1 MSEAVK
7 TDEYQRLVDENKR
20 LRTAVAELSI
30 LNDVATTITSTH
42 SIEHIVDLIVRKC
55 VKHLKVEQGAVML
68 LDEKNQSN
76 PLKTM
81 IRQQDTL
88 YDMLPYR
95 LDAQLTGWMLKN
107 KTPLLVKDL
116 KNDDRFKSFIDDE
129 SPIKSLL
136 GVPLVLKGKMTGV
149 LTVFNKHTSEGFTDG
164 DQRLLSIIAAQ
175 SAQII
180 ENARLYLEEQNLM
193 LMQEEMRLAAETQ
206 INLLP
211 KSIPNVADYQIGGK
225 SIPAKDV
232 GGDYYDFIQIDENNF
247 AFCLGDVSGK
257 GMSAAMLMS
266 NLQATLR
273 AQILSGAN
281 STETMIRSNSVL
293 YQNTDSTKFV
303 TLFLGIVNI
312 ESNEIK
318 YCNAGHNNP
327 YHLDKSNKLKEL
339 DVGGLIL
346 GFQTDSSYLEG
357 NIPFHPEDTL
367 VLFSDGITE
376 AMNENNEEFGE
387 DRLTELIT
395 KHKSEDAYKMID
407 KIMDAVNVF
416 SDGITQ
422 SDDMTLMIIKRDR
435 N

>member
-7 TDEYQRLVDENKR
+7 TDEYQKLVEENNR

-95 LDAQLTGWMLKN
+95 LDAQLTGWMLKH

-136 GVPLVLKGKMTGV
+136 GVPLVLKGKMIGV

-211 KSIPNVADYQIGGK
+211 KSIPKVADYQIAGK

-232 GGDYYDFIQIDENNF
+232 GGDYYDFIQIDDKNF

-273 AQILSGAN
+273 AQILSGFN
-281 STETMIRSNSVL
+281 STETLKRANTVL

-303 TLFLGIVNI
+303 TLFFGIVNI
-312 ESNEIK
+312 DSNEIK

-327 YHLDKSNKLKEL
+327 FHIDKSNKFIEL

-357 NIPFHPEDTL
+357 NISFNPEDTL

-395 KHKSEDAYKMID
+395 KYKNEDAYKMID
-407 KIMDAVNVF
+407 KIMDAVNEF
-416 SDGITQ
+416 AEGIAQ
-422 SDDMTLMIIKRDR
+422 SDDMTLMIIKRDA
-435 N
+435 

>member
-1 MSEAVK
+1 MDEATKSE
-7 TDEYQRLVDENKR
+7 EYKKLSEENKR

-30 LNDVATTITSTH
+30 LNDIATTITSTH
-42 SIEHIVDLIVRKC
+42 SIEHIVDMIVKKC
-55 VKHLKVEQGAVML
+55 VRHLQVEQGAVML

-95 LDAQLTGWMLKN
+95 LDTQLTGWMLKH

-116 KNDDRFKSFIDDE
+116 KNDDRFKSFVDDE

-136 GVPLVLKGKMTGV
+136 GVPLILKGKMTGV
-149 LTVFNKHTSEGFTDG
+149 LSVFNKHSNEGFTEG

-211 KSIPNVADYQIGGK
+211 KSIPKVADYQIAGK
-225 SIPAKDV
+225 SVPAKDV
-232 GGDYYDFIQIDENNF
+232 GGDYYDFIQIDDNNF

-266 NLQATLR
+266 NVQATLR
-273 AQILSGAN
+273 AQILSGVN
-281 STETMIRSNSVL
+281 SRETITRTNPVL
-293 YQNTDSTKFV
+293 FQNTDSTKFV

-312 ESNEIK
+312 KSNEIN

-327 YHLDKSNKLKEL
+327 YYLDRNNQIKEL

-346 GFQTDSSYLEG
+346 GFQPDSSYLEG
-357 NIPFHPEDTL
+357 KIQFYPNEMI
-367 VLFSDGITE
+367 VLYSDGITE
-376 AMNENNEEFGE
+376 AMNDKNEEFGE
-387 DRLTELIT
+387 ERLIKLIT
-395 KHKSEDAYKMID
+395 EYKGEDIYKLIDRIIDEVKAFSEGVA
-407 KIMDAVNVF
+407 
-416 SDGITQ
+416 Q
-422 SDDMTLMIIKRDR
+422 SDDITLMIIKRDE
-435 N
+435 

>member
-1 MSEAVK
+1 MDEATKTEEYKKLSE
-7 TDEYQRLVDENKR
+7 ENKR
-20 LRTAVAELSI
+20 LRAAVAELSI
-30 LNDVATTITSTH
+30 LNDIATTITSTH
-42 SIEHIVDLIVRKC
+42 SIEHIVDMIVKKC
-55 VKHLKVEQGAVML
+55 VKHLQVEQGAVML

-95 LDAQLTGWMLKN
+95 LDAQLTGWMLKH

-116 KNDDRFKSFIDDE
+116 KNDDRFKSFMEDE

-136 GVPLVLKGKMTGV
+136 GVPLILKGKIIGV
-149 LTVFNKHTSEGFTDG
+149 LSVFNKHSSEGFTES

-211 KSIPNVADYQIGGK
+211 KSIPKVADYQIAGK

-232 GGDYYDFIQIDENNF
+232 GGDYYDFIQIDDNNF

-273 AQILSGAN
+273 AQILSGVN
-281 STETMIRSNSVL
+281 SKETITRTNPVL
-293 YQNTDSTKFV
+293 FQNTDSTKFV

-312 ESNEIK
+312 KSNEIN

-327 YHLDKSNKLKEL
+327 YYLDKNNQIKEL

-346 GFQTDSSYLEG
+346 GFQPDSLYLEG
-357 NIPFHPEDTL
+357 KIPFHPDEMI
-367 VLFSDGITE
+367 VLYSDGITE
-376 AMNENNEEFGE
+376 AMNDQNEEFGE
-387 DRLTELIT
+387 ERLIKLIT
-395 KHKSEDAYKMID
+395 QYKNEDIYKLID
-407 KIMDAVNVF
+407 RIIVAVNAF
-416 SDGITQ
+416 SEGVAQ
-422 SDDMTLMIIKRDR
+422 SDDITVMIIKRDA
-435 N
+435 

>member
-1 MSEAVK
+1 MNEATK
-7 TDEYQRLVDENKR
+7 TDDYQKLAEENKR

-30 LNDVATTITSTH
+30 LNDIATTITSTH
-42 SIEHIVDLIVRKC
+42 SIEHIVDMIVKKC
-55 VKHLKVEQGAVML
+55 VKHLKVEQGAVMI

-81 IRQQDTL
+81 IRKQDTL

-95 LDAQLTGWMLKN
+95 LDAQLTGWILKN
-107 KTPLLVKDL
+107 QTPLVVKDL
-116 KNDDRFKSFIDDE
+116 KGDSRFQSFIDE
-129 SPIKSLL
+129 NSPIKSLL
-136 GVPLVLKGKMTGV
+136 GVPLILKGKMTGV
-149 LTVFNKHTSEGFTDG
+149 LTVFNKHANEGFTDG

-211 KSIPNVADYQIGGK
+211 KSIPKVADYQIAGK

-232 GGDYYDFIQIDENNF
+232 GGDYYDFIQIDDNNF

-273 AQILSGAN
+273 AQILSGVN
-281 STETMIRSNSVL
+281 STETITMANELL
-293 YQNTDSTKFV
+293 YQSTDSSKFV

-312 ESNEIK
+312 ESNEIN

-327 YHLDKSNKLKEL
+327 LRFDKNNQVKEL

-346 GFQTDSSYLEG
+346 GFQPDSSYLEG
-357 NIPFHPEDTL
+357 STPFHPDDTL
-367 VLFSDGITE
+367 VLYSDGITE
-376 AMNENNEEFGE
+376 AMDDKNEEFGE
-387 DRLTELIT
+387 ERLTGLII
-395 KHKSEDAYKMID
+395 KYKSEDIYKLID
-407 KIMDAVNVF
+407 RIIDEVNKF
-416 SDGITQ
+416 SDGTPQ
-422 SDDMTLMIIKRDR
+422 SDDMTLMIIKRDA
-435 N
+435 

>member
-1 MSEAVK
+1 M
-7 TDEYQRLVDENKR
+7 
-20 LRTAVAELSI
+20 I
-30 LNDVATTITSTH
+30 
-42 SIEHIVDLIVRKC
+42 
-55 VKHLKVEQGAVML
+55 

-107 KTPLLVKDL
+107 QIPLVVKDL
-116 KNDDRFKSFIDDE
+116 KEDGRFKSFMDE
-129 SPIKSLL
+129 NSPIKSLL

-149 LTVFNKHTSEGFTDG
+149 LTVFNKHANEGFTDG

-206 INLLP
+206 VNLLP
-211 KSIPNVADYQIGGK
+211 KSIPKVADYQIAGK

-232 GGDYYDFIQIDENNF
+232 GGDYYDFIQVDNNNF

-273 AQILSGAN
+273 AQILSGVD
-281 STETMIRSNSVL
+281 STETITRANTLL

-303 TLFLGIVNI
+303 TLFLGIINI
-312 ESNEIK
+312 ETNEIK

-327 YHLDKSNKLKEL
+327 YHYDTNNQVKEL
-339 DVGGLIL
+339 DIGGLIL
-346 GFQTDSSYLEG
+346 GFQPDSSYLG
-357 NIPFHPEDTL
+357 GSIPFQPDDLL
-367 VLFSDGITE
+367 VLYSDGITE
-376 AMNENNEEFGE
+376 AMNDKNEEFGE
-387 DRLTELIT
+387 ERLTGLIT
-395 KHKSEDAYKMID
+395 KYKNEDIYKLID
-407 KIMDAVNVF
+407 RIIDEVNKF
-416 SDGITQ
+416 SDGVPQ
-422 SDDMTLMIIKRDR
+422 SDDMTLMIIKRDA
-435 N
+435 

>member
-1 MSEAVK
+1 MSETTK
-7 TDEYQRLVDENKR
+7 TDEYQKLAEENKR

-30 LNDVATTITSTH
+30 LNDIATTITSTN

-68 LDEKNQSN
+68 LDEENQSN

-95 LDAQLTGWMLKN
+95 LDAQLTGWILKN
-107 KTPLLVKDL
+107 KTSLIVKDL
-116 KNDDRFKSFIDDE
+116 KNDDRFKSFMEED

-149 LTVFNKHTSEGFTDG
+149 LTVFNKHTNEGFTDG

-211 KSIPNVADYQIGGK
+211 KSIPIFGDYQVAGK

-232 GGDYYDFIQIDENNF
+232 GGDYYDFIQIDDKNF

-281 STETMIRSNSVL
+281 STETITRANTVL
-293 YQNTDSTKFV
+293 YQNTDPTKFV
-303 TLFLGIVNI
+303 TLFLGIINI
-312 ESNEIK
+312 ESNEIQ

-327 YHLDKSNKLKEL
+327 FHYDKSNQIKEL

-346 GFQTDSSYLEG
+346 GFQPDSSYLEG
-357 NIPFHPEDTL
+357 SILFLDDDTL

-376 AMNENNEEFGE
+376 AMNNKDEEFGE
-387 DRLTELIT
+387 ERLIELIT
-395 KHKSEDAYKMID
+395 KYKSEDAYKLID
-407 KIMDAVNVF
+407 RIIDEVNAF
-416 SDGITQ
+416 SEGIAQ
-422 SDDMTLMIIKRDR
+422 SDDMTMMIIKR
-435 N
+435 NT

>member
-1 MSEAVK
+1 MNEATK
-7 TDEYQRLVDENKR
+7 TDDYQKLEEENRR

-30 LNDVATTITSTH
+30 LNDIATTITSTH

-55 VKHLKVEQGAVML
+55 VKHLKVEQGAVMI

-88 YDMLPYR
+88 YDLLPYR

-107 KTPLLVKDL
+107 QTPLVVKDL
-116 KNDDRFKSFIDDE
+116 KEDSRFKSFMDE
-129 SPIKSLL
+129 NSPIKSLL

-149 LTVFNKHTSEGFTDG
+149 LTVFNKHANEGFTDG

-211 KSIPNVADYQIGGK
+211 KSIPKVADYQIAGK

-232 GGDYYDFIQIDENNF
+232 GGDYYDFIQVDDNNF

-273 AQILSGAN
+273 AQILSGEN
-281 STETMIRSNSVL
+281 STETITRANTLL

-303 TLFLGIVNI
+303 TLFLGIINI
-312 ESNEIK
+312 ETNEIK

-327 YHLDKSNKLKEL
+327 YHYDTNNQVKEL
-339 DVGGLIL
+339 DIGGLIL
-346 GFQTDSSYLEG
+346 GFQPDSSYLG
-357 NIPFHPEDTL
+357 GSIPFQPDDLL
-367 VLFSDGITE
+367 VLYSDGITE
-376 AMNENNEEFGE
+376 AMNDKNEEFGE
-387 DRLTELIT
+387 ERLTGLII
-395 KHKSEDAYKMID
+395 KYKSEDIYKLID
-407 KIMDAVNVF
+407 RIIDEVNKF
-416 SDGITQ
+416 SDGIPQ
-422 SDDMTLMIIKRDR
+422 SDDMTLMIIKRDA
-435 N
+435 

>member
-1 MSEAVK
+1 MDEATKTEEYKKLSE
-7 TDEYQRLVDENKR
+7 ENKR

-30 LNDVATTITSTH
+30 LNDIATTITSTH
-42 SIEHIVDLIVRKC
+42 SIEHIVDMIVKKC
-55 VKHLKVEQGAVML
+55 VKHLQVEQGAVML

-95 LDAQLTGWMLKN
+95 LDAQLTGWMLKH

-116 KNDDRFKSFIDDE
+116 KNDDRFKSFMEDE

-136 GVPLVLKGKMTGV
+136 GVPLILKGKIIGV
-149 LTVFNKHTSEGFTDG
+149 LSVFNKHSSEGFTES

-211 KSIPNVADYQIGGK
+211 KSIPKVADYQIAGK

-232 GGDYYDFIQIDENNF
+232 GGDYYDFIQIDDNNF

-273 AQILSGAN
+273 AQILSGVN
-281 STETMIRSNSVL
+281 SKETITRTNPVL
-293 YQNTDSTKFV
+293 FQNTDSTKFV

-312 ESNEIK
+312 KSDEIN

-327 YHLDKSNKLKEL
+327 YYLDKNNQINEL

-346 GFQTDSSYLEG
+346 GFQPDSLYLEG
-357 NIPFHPEDTL
+357 KIQFHPDEMI
-367 VLFSDGITE
+367 VLYSDGITE
-376 AMNENNEEFGE
+376 AMNDQNEEFGE
-387 DRLTELIT
+387 ERLIKLIT
-395 KHKSEDAYKMID
+395 KYKNEDIYKLID
-407 KIMDAVNVF
+407 RIIEAVNAF
-416 SDGITQ
+416 SEGVAQ
-422 SDDMTLMIIKRDR
+422 SDDITVMIIKRDV
-435 N
+435 

>member
-1 MSEAVK
+1 MDEATKTEEYKKLSE
-7 TDEYQRLVDENKR
+7 ENKR
-20 LRTAVAELSI
+20 LRAAVAELSI
-30 LNDVATTITSTH
+30 LNDIATTITSTH
-42 SIEHIVDLIVRKC
+42 SIEHIVDMIVKKC
-55 VKHLKVEQGAVML
+55 VKHLQVEQGAVML

-95 LDAQLTGWMLKN
+95 LDAQLTGWMLKH

-116 KNDDRFKSFIDDE
+116 KNDDRFKSFMEDE

-136 GVPLVLKGKMTGV
+136 GVPLILKGKIIGV
-149 LTVFNKHTSEGFTDG
+149 LSVFNKHSSEGFTES
-164 DQRLLSIIAAQ
+164 DQRLLSIIVAQ

-211 KSIPNVADYQIGGK
+211 KSIPKVADYQIAGK

-232 GGDYYDFIQIDENNF
+232 GGDYYDFIQIDDNNF

-273 AQILSGAN
+273 AQILSGVN
-281 STETMIRSNSVL
+281 SKETITRTNPVL
-293 YQNTDSTKFV
+293 FQNTDSTKFV

-312 ESNEIK
+312 KSNEIN

-327 YHLDKSNKLKEL
+327 YYLDKNNQIKEL

-346 GFQTDSSYLEG
+346 GFQPDSLYLEG
-357 NIPFHPEDTL
+357 KIPFHPDEMI
-367 VLFSDGITE
+367 VLYSDGITE
-376 AMNENNEEFGE
+376 AMNDQNEEFGE
-387 DRLTELIT
+387 ERLIKLIT
-395 KHKSEDAYKMID
+395 QYKNEDIYKLID
-407 KIMDAVNVF
+407 RIIVAVNAF
-416 SDGITQ
+416 SEGVAQ
-422 SDDMTLMIIKRDR
+422 SDDITVMIIKRDA
-435 N
+435 

>member
-7 TDEYQRLVDENKR
+7 TDEYQKVVEENKR
-20 LRTAVAELSI
+20 LRTAVTELSI

-95 LDAQLTGWMLKN
+95 LDAQLTGWMLKH

-116 KNDDRFKSFIDDE
+116 KNDDRFKSFIDED

-211 KSIPNVADYQIGGK
+211 KSIPQIGDYQVAGK

-232 GGDYYDFIQIDENNF
+232 GGDYYDFMQIDENNF

-273 AQILSGAN
+273 AQILSGVN
-281 STETMIRSNSVL
+281 STETITRANTLL

-312 ESNEIK
+312 KSNEIK

-327 YHLDKSNKLKEL
+327 YHFDESNQLKEL
-339 DVGGLIL
+339 DAGGLIL
-346 GFQTDSSYLEG
+346 GFQPDSSYEEG
-357 NIPFHPEDTL
+357 KIPFQQDDLL

-376 AMNENNEEFGE
+376 AMNDKNEEFGE
-387 DRLTELIT
+387 ERLTELIT
-395 KHKSEDAYKMID
+395 KYKSDDAYKMID
-407 KIMDAVNVF
+407 RIIDEVNLFTEGVA
-416 SDGITQ
+416 Q
-422 SDDMTLMIIKRDR
+422 SDDITLMIIKR
-435 N
+435 NA

>member
-7 TDEYQRLVDENKR
+7 TDEYQKLVEENKR

-95 LDAQLTGWMLKN
+95 LDAQLTGWMLKH

-180 ENARLYLEEQNLM
+180 ENARLYLEEQNLL

-211 KSIPNVADYQIGGK
+211 KSIPKIGDYQVAGK
-225 SIPAKDV
+225 SIPAKEV
-232 GGDYYDFIQIDENNF
+232 GGDYYDFIKIDEKKF

-273 AQILSGAN
+273 ANILSGGN
-281 STETMIRSNSVL
+281 STETITRSNNVL

-327 YHLDKSNKLKEL
+327 FHIDKSNQFKEL

-346 GFQTDSSYLEG
+346 GFQTDSSYMEG
-357 NIPFHPEDTL
+357 SIPFQPEDTL

-376 AMNENNEEFGE
+376 AMNTNNEEFGE
-387 DRLTELIT
+387 ERLTELIE
-395 KHKSEDAYKMID
+395 KHKSEDAYIMID
-407 KIMDAVNVF
+407 KIMDSVNEF
-416 SDGITQ
+416 SDGVAQ
-422 SDDMTLMIIKRDR
+422 SDDMTLMIIKRDAK
-435 N
+435 

>member
-1 MSEAVK
+1 MDEATKTEEYKKLSE
-7 TDEYQRLVDENKR
+7 ENKR
-20 LRTAVAELSI
+20 LRAAVAELSI
-30 LNDVATTITSTH
+30 LNDIATTITSTH
-42 SIEHIVDLIVRKC
+42 SIEHIVDMIVKKC
-55 VKHLKVEQGAVML
+55 VKHLQVEQGAVML

-95 LDAQLTGWMLKN
+95 LDAQLTGWMLKH

-116 KNDDRFKSFIDDE
+116 KNDDRFKSFMEDE

-136 GVPLVLKGKMTGV
+136 GVPLILKGKIIGV
-149 LTVFNKHTSEGFTDG
+149 LSVFNKHSSEGFTES
-164 DQRLLSIIAAQ
+164 DQRLLSIIVAQ

-211 KSIPNVADYQIGGK
+211 KSIPKVADYQIAGK

-232 GGDYYDFIQIDENNF
+232 GGDYYDFIQIDDNNF

-273 AQILSGAN
+273 AQILSGVN
-281 STETMIRSNSVL
+281 SKETITRTNPVL
-293 YQNTDSTKFV
+293 FQNTDSTKFV

-312 ESNEIK
+312 KSNEIN

-327 YHLDKSNKLKEL
+327 YYLDKNNQIKEL

-346 GFQTDSSYLEG
+346 GFQPDSLYLEG
-357 NIPFHPEDTL
+357 KIPFHPDEMI
-367 VLFSDGITE
+367 VLYSDGITE
-376 AMNENNEEFGE
+376 AMNDQNEEFGE
-387 DRLTELIT
+387 ERLIKLIT
-395 KHKSEDAYKMID
+395 QYKNEDIYKLID
-407 KIMDAVNVF
+407 RIIVAVNAF
-416 SDGITQ
+416 SEGVAQ
-422 SDDMTLMIIKRDR
+422 SDDITVMIIKRDV
-435 N
+435 

>member
-7 TDEYQRLVDENKR
+7 TDEYQKLLDENTR

-88 YDMLPYR
+88 SDMLPYR
-95 LDAQLTGWMLKN
+95 LDAQLTGWMLKH

-211 KSIPNVADYQIGGK
+211 KSIPKIADYQIAGK

-232 GGDYYDFIQIDENNF
+232 GGDYYDFIQIDDKNF

-266 NLQATLR
+266 NIQATLR
-273 AQILSGAN
+273 ANILSGSN
-281 STETMIRSNSVL
+281 STETIKNANTLL

-303 TLFLGIVNI
+303 TLFLGIINI

-327 YHLDKSNKLKEL
+327 FHLDKSNQLKEL

-346 GFQTDSSYLEG
+346 GFQTDSSYMEG

-367 VLFSDGITE
+367 VVFSDGITE
-376 AMNENNEEFGE
+376 AMNVNDEEFGE

-395 KHKSEDAYKMID
+395 KHKSEDVYKMID
-407 KIMDAVNVF
+407 KIMDAVNAF
-416 SDGITQ
+416 SNGIAQ
-422 SDDMTLMIIKRDR
+422 SDDMTLMIIKREA
-435 N
+435 

>member
-1 MSEAVK
+1 MDEATKTEEYKKLSE
-7 TDEYQRLVDENKR
+7 ENKR
-20 LRTAVAELSI
+20 LRAAVTELSI
-30 LNDVATTITSTH
+30 LNDIATTITSTH
-42 SIEHIVDLIVRKC
+42 SIEHIVDMIVKKC
-55 VKHLKVEQGAVML
+55 VKHLQVEQGAVML

-95 LDAQLTGWMLKN
+95 LDAQLTGWMLKH

-116 KNDDRFKSFIDDE
+116 KNDDRFKSFMEDE

-136 GVPLVLKGKMTGV
+136 GVPLILKGKIIGV
-149 LTVFNKHTSEGFTDG
+149 LSVFNKHSSEGFTES

-211 KSIPNVADYQIGGK
+211 KSIPKVADYQIAGK

-232 GGDYYDFIQIDENNF
+232 GGDYYDFIQIDDNNF

-273 AQILSGAN
+273 AQILSGVN
-281 STETMIRSNSVL
+281 SKETITRTNPVL
-293 YQNTDSTKFV
+293 FQNTDSTKFV

-312 ESNEIK
+312 KSNEIN

-327 YHLDKSNKLKEL
+327 YYLDKNNQIKEL

-346 GFQTDSSYLEG
+346 GFQPDSLYLEG
-357 NIPFHPEDTL
+357 KIQFHPDEMI
-367 VLFSDGITE
+367 VLYSDGITE
-376 AMNENNEEFGE
+376 AMNDQNEEFGE
-387 DRLTELIT
+387 ERLIKLIT
-395 KHKSEDAYKMID
+395 KYKNEDIYKLID
-407 KIMDAVNVF
+407 RIIVAVNAF
-416 SDGITQ
+416 SEGVAQ
-422 SDDMTLMIIKRDR
+422 SDDITLMIIKRDV
-435 N
+435 

>member
-1 MSEAVK
+1 
-7 TDEYQRLVDENKR
+7 
-20 LRTAVAELSI
+20 
-30 LNDVATTITSTH
+30 
-42 SIEHIVDLIVRKC
+42 
-55 VKHLKVEQGAVML
+55 
-68 LDEKNQSN
+68 
-76 PLKTM
+76 
-81 IRQQDTL
+81 
-88 YDMLPYR
+88 
-95 LDAQLTGWMLKN
+95 MLKH

-211 KSIPNVADYQIGGK
+211 KSIPKIADYQIAGK

-232 GGDYYDFIQIDENNF
+232 GGDYYDFIQIDDKNF

-266 NLQATLR
+266 NIQATLR
-273 AQILSGAN
+273 ANILSGSN
-281 STETMIRSNSVL
+281 STETIKNANTLL

-303 TLFLGIVNI
+303 TLFLGIINI

-327 YHLDKSNKLKEL
+327 FHLDKSNQLKEL
-339 DVGGLIL
+339 DVGG
-346 GFQTDSSYLEG
+346 
-357 NIPFHPEDTL
+357 
-367 VLFSDGITE
+367 
-376 AMNENNEEFGE
+376 
-387 DRLTELIT
+387 TELIT
-395 KHKSEDAYKMID
+395 KHKSEDVYKMID
-407 KIMDAVNVF
+407 KIMDAVNAF
-416 SDGITQ
+416 SNGIAQ
-422 SDDMTLMIIKRDR
+422 SDDMTLMIIKREA
-435 N
+435 

>member
-1 MSEAVK
+1 MDEATKTEEYKKLSE
-7 TDEYQRLVDENKR
+7 ENKR
-20 LRTAVAELSI
+20 LRAAVTELSI
-30 LNDVATTITSTH
+30 LNDIATTITSTH
-42 SIEHIVDLIVRKC
+42 SIEHIVDMIVKKC
-55 VKHLKVEQGAVML
+55 VKHLQVEQGAVML

-95 LDAQLTGWMLKN
+95 LDAQLTGWMLKH

-116 KNDDRFKSFIDDE
+116 KNDDRFKSFMEDE

-136 GVPLVLKGKMTGV
+136 GVPLILKGKIIGV
-149 LTVFNKHTSEGFTDG
+149 LSVFNKHSSEGFTES

-211 KSIPNVADYQIGGK
+211 KSIPKVADYQIAGK

-232 GGDYYDFIQIDENNF
+232 GGDYYDFIQIDDNNF

-273 AQILSGAN
+273 AQILSGVN
-281 STETMIRSNSVL
+281 SKETITRTNPVL
-293 YQNTDSTKFV
+293 FQNTDSTKFV

-312 ESNEIK
+312 KSNEIN

-327 YHLDKSNKLKEL
+327 YYLDKNNQIKEL

-346 GFQTDSSYLEG
+346 GFQPDSLYLEG
-357 NIPFHPEDTL
+357 KIQFHPDEMI
-367 VLFSDGITE
+367 VLYSDGITE
-376 AMNENNEEFGE
+376 AMNDQNEEFGE
-387 DRLTELIT
+387 ERLIKLIT
-395 KHKSEDAYKMID
+395 KYKNEDIYKLID
-407 KIMDAVNVF
+407 RIIVAVNAF
-416 SDGITQ
+416 SEGVAQ
-422 SDDMTLMIIKRDR
+422 SDDITVMIIKRDA
-435 N
+435 

>member
-1 MSEAVK
+1 MDEATKTEEYKKLSE
-7 TDEYQRLVDENKR
+7 ENKR

-30 LNDVATTITSTH
+30 LNDIATTITSTH
-42 SIEHIVDLIVRKC
+42 SIEHIVDMIVKKC
-55 VKHLKVEQGAVML
+55 VKHLQVEQGAVML

-95 LDAQLTGWMLKN
+95 LDAQLTGWMLKH

-116 KNDDRFKSFIDDE
+116 KNDDRFKSFMEDE

-136 GVPLVLKGKMTGV
+136 GVPLILKGKIIGV
-149 LTVFNKHTSEGFTDG
+149 LSVFNKHSSEGFTES

-193 LMQEEMRLAAETQ
+193 LIQEEMRLAAETQ

-211 KSIPNVADYQIGGK
+211 KSIPKVADYQIAGK

-232 GGDYYDFIQIDENNF
+232 GGDYYDFIQIDDNNF

-273 AQILSGAN
+273 AQILSGVN
-281 STETMIRSNSVL
+281 SKETITRTNPVL
-293 YQNTDSTKFV
+293 FQNTDSTKFV

-312 ESNEIK
+312 KSDEIN

-327 YHLDKSNKLKEL
+327 YYLDKNNQIKEL

-346 GFQTDSSYLEG
+346 GFQPDSLYLEG
-357 NIPFHPEDTL
+357 KIQFHPDEMI
-367 VLFSDGITE
+367 VLYSDGITE
-376 AMNENNEEFGE
+376 AMNDQNEEFGE
-387 DRLTELIT
+387 ERLIKLIT
-395 KHKSEDAYKMID
+395 KYKNEDIYKLID
-407 KIMDAVNVF
+407 RIIEAVNAF
-416 SDGITQ
+416 SEGVAQ
-422 SDDMTLMIIKRDR
+422 SDDITVMIIKRDV
-435 N
+435 

>member
-7 TDEYQRLVDENKR
+7 TDEYQKLVEENKR

-68 LDEKNQSN
+68 LDEKNHSN

-95 LDAQLTGWMLKN
+95 LDAQLTGWMLKH

-180 ENARLYLEEQNLM
+180 ENARLYLEEQNLL

-211 KSIPNVADYQIGGK
+211 KSIPKIGDYQVAGK
-225 SIPAKDV
+225 SIPAKEV
-232 GGDYYDFIQIDENNF
+232 GGDYYDFIKIDEKKF

-273 AQILSGAN
+273 ANILSGGN
-281 STETMIRSNSVL
+281 STETITRSNNVL

-327 YHLDKSNKLKEL
+327 FHIDKSNQFKEL

-357 NIPFHPEDTL
+357 SIPFQPKDTL

-376 AMNENNEEFGE
+376 AMNTNNEEFGE
-387 DRLTELIT
+387 ERLTELIE
-395 KHKSEDAYKMID
+395 KHKSEDAYIMID
-407 KIMDAVNVF
+407 KIMDSVNEF
-416 SDGITQ
+416 SDGVAQ
-422 SDDMTLMIIKRDR
+422 SDDMTLMIIKRDAK
-435 N
+435 

>member
-1 MSEAVK
+1 MDEATKTEEYKKLSE
-7 TDEYQRLVDENKR
+7 ENKR
-20 LRTAVAELSI
+20 LRAAVTELSI
-30 LNDVATTITSTH
+30 LNDIATTITSTH
-42 SIEHIVDLIVRKC
+42 SIEHIVDMIVKKC
-55 VKHLKVEQGAVML
+55 VKHLQVEQGAVML

-95 LDAQLTGWMLKN
+95 LDAQLTGWMLKH

-116 KNDDRFKSFIDDE
+116 KNDDRFKSFMEDE

-136 GVPLVLKGKMTGV
+136 GVPLILKGKIIGV
-149 LTVFNKHTSEGFTDG
+149 LSVFNKHSSEGFTES

-211 KSIPNVADYQIGGK
+211 KSIPKVADYQIAGK

-232 GGDYYDFIQIDENNF
+232 GGDYYDFIQIDDNNF

-273 AQILSGAN
+273 AQILSGVN
-281 STETMIRSNSVL
+281 SKETITRTNPVL
-293 YQNTDSTKFV
+293 FQNTDSTKFV

-312 ESNEIK
+312 KSNEIN

-327 YHLDKSNKLKEL
+327 YYLDKNNQIKEL

-346 GFQTDSSYLEG
+346 GFQPDSLYLEG
-357 NIPFHPEDTL
+357 KIPFHPDEMI
-367 VLFSDGITE
+367 VLYSDGITE
-376 AMNENNEEFGE
+376 AMNDQNEEFGE
-387 DRLTELIT
+387 ERLIKLIT
-395 KHKSEDAYKMID
+395 QYKNEDIYKLID
-407 KIMDAVNVF
+407 RIIVAVNAF
-416 SDGITQ
+416 SEGVAQ
-422 SDDMTLMIIKRDR
+422 SDDITVMIIKRDA
-435 N
+435 

>member
-1 MSEAVK
+1 MNEAVK
-7 TDEYQRLVDENKR
+7 TDEYQKLLDENKR

-76 PLKTM
+76 PFKTL

-88 YDMLPYR
+88 SDMLPYR
-95 LDAQLTGWMLKN
+95 LDAQLTGWMLKH

-116 KNDDRFKSFIDDE
+116 KNDYRFKSFIDEE

-211 KSIPNVADYQIGGK
+211 KSIPKVADYQIAGK

-232 GGDYYDFIQIDENNF
+232 GGDYYDFIQIDDKNF

-273 AQILSGAN
+273 AQILSGSNLTEAITRAN
-281 STETMIRSNSVL
+281 TVL
-293 YQNTDSTKFV
+293 YQNTDPTKFV

-327 YHLDKSNKLKEL
+327 FHYDNSNQKKEL

-346 GFQTDSSYLEG
+346 GFQADSSYQEG
-357 NIPFHPEDTL
+357 SISFLSDDMI

-376 AMNENNEEFGE
+376 AMNAKDEEFGE
-387 DRLTELIT
+387 ERLTDLIT
-395 KHKSEDAYKMID
+395 KHKREDASKLID
-407 KIMDAVNVF
+407 KIMDAVNEF
-416 SDGITQ
+416 ADGVAQ
-422 SDDMTLMIIKRDR
+422 SDDMTLMIVKRET
-435 N
+435 

>member
-7 TDEYQRLVDENKR
+7 TDEYQKLVEENKR

-95 LDAQLTGWMLKN
+95 LDAQLTGWMLKH
-107 KTPLLVKDL
+107 KIPLLVKDL
-116 KNDDRFKSFIDDE
+116 KNDDRFKVFIDDE
-129 SPIKSLL
+129 SPIKSIL

-211 KSIPNVADYQIGGK
+211 KSIPQIGDYQVAGK

-232 GGDYYDFIQIDENNF
+232 GGDYYDFIQIDDNNF

-266 NLQATLR
+266 NIQATLR
-273 AQILSGAN
+273 ANILSGGN
-281 STETMIRSNSVL
+281 STETIKNANTLL

-303 TLFLGIVNI
+303 TLFLGMINI

-327 YHLDKSNKLKEL
+327 FHFDKSNQLKKL

-346 GFQTDSSYLEG
+346 GFQTDSAYVEG
-357 NIPFHPEDTL
+357 TLPFQPEDTL

-376 AMNENNEEFGE
+376 AMNDKDEEYGE
-387 DRLTELIT
+387 ERLIDLIT
-395 KHKSEDAYKMID
+395 KHKSEDAYKLID
-407 KIMDAVNVF
+407 KIIEEVNTF
-416 SDGITQ
+416 SEGIPQ
-422 SDDMTLMIIKRDR
+422 SDDMTLMVIKR
-435 N
+435 NN

>member
-1 MSEAVK
+1 MNETTK
-7 TDEYQRLVDENKR
+7 TDDYQKLEEENMR

-30 LNDVATTITSTH
+30 LNDIATTITSTH

-55 VKHLKVEQGAVML
+55 VKHLKVEQGAVMI

-107 KTPLLVKDL
+107 QTPLVVKDL
-116 KNDDRFKSFIDDE
+116 KEDSRFQSFIDE
-129 SPIKSLL
+129 NSPIKSLL
-136 GVPLVLKGKMTGV
+136 GVPLILKGKMTGV
-149 LTVFNKHTSEGFTDG
+149 LTVFNKHANEGFTDG

-211 KSIPNVADYQIGGK
+211 KSIPKVADYQIAGK

-232 GGDYYDFIQIDENNF
+232 GGDYYDFIQVDDNNF

-273 AQILSGAN
+273 AQILTGVN
-281 STETMIRSNSVL
+281 STETITRANTLL

-303 TLFLGIVNI
+303 TLFLGIINI
-312 ESNEIK
+312 ETNEIK

-327 YHLDKSNKLKEL
+327 YHYDTNNQVKEL
-339 DVGGLIL
+339 DIGGLIL
-346 GFQTDSSYLEG
+346 GFQPDSSYLG
-357 NIPFHPEDTL
+357 GSIPFQPDDLL
-367 VLFSDGITE
+367 VLYSDGITE
-376 AMNENNEEFGE
+376 AMNDKNEEFGE
-387 DRLTELIT
+387 ERLTGLIT
-395 KHKSEDAYKMID
+395 KYKREDIYKLID
-407 KIMDAVNVF
+407 RIIDEVNKF
-416 SDGITQ
+416 SGGVPQ
-422 SDDMTLMIIKRDR
+422 SDDMTLMIIKRDA
-435 N
+435 

>member
-7 TDEYQRLVDENKR
+7 TDEYQKLVEENNR

-95 LDAQLTGWMLKN
+95 LDAQLTGWMLKH

-136 GVPLVLKGKMTGV
+136 GVPLVQKKKMIGV

-211 KSIPNVADYQIGGK
+211 KSIPKVADYQIAGK

-232 GGDYYDFIQIDENNF
+232 GGDYYDFIQIDDKNF

-273 AQILSGAN
+273 AQILSGFN
-281 STETMIRSNSVL
+281 STETLKRANTVL

-303 TLFLGIVNI
+303 TLFFGIVNI
-312 ESNEIK
+312 DSNEIK

-327 YHLDKSNKLKEL
+327 FHIDKSNKFIEL

-346 GFQTDSSYLEG
+346 GFQTDSSYMEG
-357 NIPFHPEDTL
+357 NISFKPEDTL

-395 KHKSEDAYKMID
+395 KYKNEDAYKMID
-407 KIMDAVNVF
+407 KIMDAVNEF
-416 SDGITQ
+416 AEGIAQ
-422 SDDMTLMIIKRDR
+422 SDDMTLMIIKREA
-435 N
+435 

>member
-1 MSEAVK
+1 MSETTK
-7 TDEYQRLVDENKR
+7 TEEYQKLVEENNR

-42 SIEHIVDLIVRKC
+42 SIEHIVDMIVRKC

-68 LDEKNQSN
+68 LDEQNQSN
-76 PLKTM
+76 PLKTL

-88 YDMLPYR
+88 SDMLPYR
-95 LDAQLTGWMLKN
+95 LDAQLTGWMLKHQ
-107 KTPLLVKDL
+107 TPLFVKDL
-116 KNDDRFKSFIDDE
+116 KGDSRFKSFVDEE
-129 SPIKSLL
+129 SPINSLL

-149 LTVFNKHTSEGFTDG
+149 LTVFNKHTDEGFTDG

-180 ENARLYLEEQNLM
+180 ENARLYLEEQNLI

-211 KSIPNVADYQIGGK
+211 KSIPKVADYQIAGK

-232 GGDYYDFIQIDENNF
+232 GGDYYDFIQINDKNF

-273 AQILSGAN
+273 AHILAGAN
-281 STETMIRSNSVL
+281 STETITRSNNVL

-312 ESNEIK
+312 ESNKIK

-327 YHLDKSNKLKEL
+327 YHLDKSNQLKEL

-387 DRLTELIT
+387 DRLIEIIT
-395 KHKSEDAYKMID
+395 KHKSEDAYKMVD
-407 KIMDAVNVF
+407 KIMDAVNEF
-416 SDGITQ
+416 SEGIAQ
-422 SDDMTLMIIKRDR
+422 SDDMTLLIIKRDA
-435 N
+435 

>member
-1 MSEAVK
+1 MNETTK
-7 TDEYQRLVDENKR
+7 TDDYQKLEEENRR

-30 LNDVATTITSTH
+30 LNDIATTITSTH

-55 VKHLKVEQGAVML
+55 VKHLKVEQGAVMI

-107 KTPLLVKDL
+107 QTPLVVKDL
-116 KNDDRFKSFIDDE
+116 KEDSRFKSFMDE
-129 SPIKSLL
+129 KSPIKSLL

-149 LTVFNKHTSEGFTDG
+149 LTVFNKHANEGFTDG

-211 KSIPNVADYQIGGK
+211 KSIPKVADYQIAGK

-232 GGDYYDFIQIDENNF
+232 GGDYYDFIQVDNNNF

-273 AQILSGAN
+273 AQILSGVN
-281 STETMIRSNSVL
+281 STETITRANTLL

-303 TLFLGIVNI
+303 TLFLGIINI
-312 ESNEIK
+312 ETNEIK

-327 YHLDKSNKLKEL
+327 YHYDTNNQVKEL
-339 DVGGLIL
+339 DIGGLIL
-346 GFQTDSSYLEG
+346 GFQPDSSYLG
-357 NIPFHPEDTL
+357 GSIPFQPDDLL
-367 VLFSDGITE
+367 VLYSDGITE
-376 AMNENNEEFGE
+376 AMNDKNEEFGE
-387 DRLTELIT
+387 ERLTGLIT
-395 KHKSEDAYKMID
+395 KYKSEDIYKLID
-407 KIMDAVNVF
+407 RIIDEVNKF
-416 SDGITQ
+416 SDGIPQ
-422 SDDMTLMIIKRDR
+422 SDDMTLMIIKRDA
-435 N
+435 